1 MILNLIALSAIFSFL
16 TLGVHISYRRLNFP
30 DLTVDGSFPLGASL
44 CAATLHAGLPLPLC
58 LLVSI
63 AGGLAAGLATA
74 LLHNKLKLSDLLSG
88 ILTMIALYS
97 LNLRIM
103 GRPNMPLMG
112 LDHIFQGPGSWLPLM
127 TLLCVVALALRLFFK
142 TQTGLLIQ
150 AVGENPQFINSLGK
164 NPDKYKALG
173 LMLANGLV
181 SLSGALLCL
190 YQGFADIGMGLGMMV
205 AGLASVIIGE
215 KLLHTVLLG
224 TFVYRGMIALAF
236 AAGLA
241 PGDIKLLTALLILL
255 IVSPKGRFKH
265 FNANGRSTYVKLH
278 QSFQTLYN
286 RP

>member
-1 MILNLIALSAIFSFL
+1 
-16 TLGVHISYRRLNFP
+16 
-30 DLTVDGSFPLGASL
+30 
-44 CAATLHAGLPLPLC
+44 
-58 LLVSI
+58 
-63 AGGLAAGLATA
+63 
-74 LLHNKLKLSDLLSG
+74 
-88 ILTMIALYS
+88 
-97 LNLRIM
+97 
-103 GRPNMPLMG
+103 MPLMG

-150 AVGENPQFINSLGK
+150 AVGENPQFINNLGK

-255 IVSPKGRFKH
+255 IVSPKGRFKL